1 VIALWSCL
9 VSELWEGKE
18 SIFAVKY
25 GQTEFELEEL
35 ELSSFEGNFHR
46 SFYNDN
52 MNEEYTGPWRR
63 YILLTIALITA
74 ILFFI
79 GNVGVTVGMSFLAS
93 KLNGINNDQ
102 FLFVGI
108 FISALINTAYVLV
121 TGFIY
126 EKLCVLFTDFENHR
140 TASDYELSFTVKVLL
155 FKTINR
161 LIPLVMIAFI
171 NDYFS
176 WGCGDWHCWDYL
188 LVYYRSM
195 LYVFFALQCFQY
207 GWAGW
212 MFLLKKASY
221 KLFEFQKGDKTSTY
235 RKINKYIFQE
245 SIKLNFS
252 PSEELDG
259 TLNEFINM
267 SINFAMNALFG
278 VCFPVCF
285 PMSAAIFFISL
296 HFLKFKLI
304 KLCKRPKPVGSA
316 TIGACKTVF
325 HLIGYL
331 SVLSNAGLICYTSN
345 ILDGQHAVSYFVI
358 IVLGIFILKFMVQ
371 RFVVKVP
378 EKMDLILKRGSMVA
392 EKCVKSSKKS
402 GKKRNYIWQEM
413 EPIFKIYGSLLESRP
428 KKKEENAFEEKTP
441 ELALKEQMSPD
452 QVKVDIKDEKKME
465 QNGKIKE
472 EEKNR
477 KK

>member
-1 VIALWSCL
+1 
-9 VSELWEGKE
+9 
-18 SIFAVKY
+18 
-25 GQTEFELEEL
+25 
-35 ELSSFEGNFHR
+35 
-46 SFYNDN
+46 
-52 MNEEYTGPWRR
+52 
-63 YILLTIALITA
+63 
-74 ILFFI
+74 
-79 GNVGVTVGMSFLAS
+79 
-93 KLNGINNDQ
+93 
-102 FLFVGI
+102 
-108 FISALINTAYVLV
+108 
-121 TGFIY
+121 
-126 EKLCVLFTDFENHR
+126 
-140 TASDYELSFTVKVLL
+140 
-155 FKTINR
+155 
-161 LIPLVMIAFI
+161 
-171 NDYFS
+171 
-176 WGCGDWHCWDYL
+176 
-188 LVYYRSM
+188 M